1 MIKFFPF
8 LKGISVPL
16 SCLSFQVWNHKI
28 TQKKV
33 QFDVFDRINRIMR
46 IGFIQIVR
54 QGGSGVSPLAAG
66 TRYAPF
72 SLRSEGILPIATN
85 FSQLVSS
92 LSSVLACCKR
102 RTYLLGTPTSPSA
115 LTSRAIFL
123 ADEDVSAPREIR
135 WRSRLGSV
143 RTRLSALPGKHA
155 LLSVTLLPI

>member
-1 MIKFFPF
+1 
-8 LKGISVPL
+8 
-16 SCLSFQVWNHKI
+16 
-28 TQKKV
+28 
-33 QFDVFDRINRIMR
+33 MR

-123 ADEDVSAPREIR
+123 ADEDVSAPKVIR
-135 WRSRLGSV
+135 GQTRMALRQA
-143 RTRLSALPGKHA
+143 TARLSFALQLANP
-155 LLSVTLLPI
+155 L